1 MPVPQRDRAQ
11 EKLDKIKKVSRMKV
25 MAGKLR
31 GNGRLVWFVERVC
44 VVVLFDFA
52 RLLRK
57 FERKVA
63 SKPWNL
69 QQKLF

>member
-31 GNGRLVWFVERVC
+31 GNGRLVLVC
-44 VVVLFDFA
+44 GA
-52 RLLRK
+52 RLRCS
-57 FERKVA
+57 FI
-63 SKPWNL
+63 
-69 QQKLF
+69 